1 MEISKLSNE
10 LYMTTTRA
18 PVNIAVV
25 KYWGKA
31 NEDLILPLNDS
42 LSLTLSTDDLCA
54 QTTIAV
60 GKHFTEDRIWL
71 NGREES
77 VKFPRIQNCLN
88 EIRRR
93 SKEAREQRKADLEP
107 DYTDWHV
114 HISSVNNFPTAAGMA
129 SSAAGYACLVHCLGT
144 LFQVEGDL
152 SGIARRGSGSA
163 CRSMYGGF
171 VRWVKG
177 EREDGHDSVAQ
188 QVAPV
193 DHWPELRV
201 LILVANDQKKDT
213 GSTSGMGSSVQTS
226 TLLKYRASTVVP
238 QRIKDMTE
246 AILNKDFNKFADV
259 TMQESNQL
267 HAICLDT
274 YPPIRYMNRISW
286 DIVSLVH
293 RYNDFYKAN
302 RVAYSFDAGP
312 NAFLFTLEEYLPEVL
327 SVVRRSFPSTLEG
340 IKGSLW
346 RGAPGPT
353 KPLPHKLQDHLKIVP
368 QVDVLKYAFVTK
380 IGDGPQT
387 VSDFRQHLLDI
398 RGMPK

>member
-1 MEISKLSNE
+1 MEVSKLSNE
-10 LYMTTTRA
+10 MYMATTRA

-31 NEDLILPLNDS
+31 NEELILPVNDS
-42 LSLTLSTDDLCA
+42 LSVTLCTDDLCA
-54 QTTIAV
+54 QTTVAV

-71 NGREES
+71 NGKEES
-77 VKFPRIQNCLN
+77 VKFPRIQNCLS

-93 SKEAREQRKADLEP
+93 SKEARQHRKGDAEP

-152 SGIARRGSGSA
+152 SAIARRGSGSA

-177 EREDGHDSVAQ
+177 QREDGEDSIAQ
-188 QVAPV
+188 QVAPAN
-193 DHWPELRV
+193 HWPQLRV
-201 LILVANDQKKDT
+201 LILVANDQRKET

-226 TLLKYRASTVVP
+226 TLLKYRASMVVP
-238 QRIKDMTE
+238 QRIKDVTE
-246 AILNKDFNKFADV
+246 AILKKDFNKFAEI

-274 YPPIRYMNRISW
+274 YPPVRYMNRISW

-293 RYNDFYKAN
+293 RYNDYYKTN
-302 RVAYSFDAGP
+302 RVAYTFDAGP
-312 NAFLFTLEEYLPEVL
+312 NAFLFTLEEYLPEVM

-340 IKGSLW
+340 VKGSLW
-346 RGAPGPT
+346 RGALGPS
-353 KPLPHKLQDHLKIVP
+353 KPLPHKLQDHLKITP

-380 IGDGPQT
+380 VGNGPQNLT
-387 VSDFRQHLLDI
+387 DFRQHLLDI

>member
-1 MEISKLSNE
+1 
-10 LYMTTTRA
+10 MTCFA
-18 PVNIAVV
+18 G
-25 KYWGKA
+25 GKA

-54 QTTIAV
+54 QTTVAV

-71 NGREES
+71 NGKEES

-93 SKEAREQRKADLEP
+93 SKEARAKRTTTEEP
-107 DYTDWHV
+107 DYSDWHV

-152 SGIARRGSGSA
+152 SGVARRGSGSA

-177 EREDGHDSVAQ
+177 EREDGEDSIAQ
-188 QVAPV
+188 QVAPA

-201 LILVANDQKKDT
+201 LILVANDQKKET

-226 TLLKYRASTVVP
+226 TLLKYRASTIVP
-238 QRIKDMTE
+238 QRIKDMTA
-246 AILNKDFNKFADV
+246 AILSKDFNKFADI

-267 HAICLDT
+267 HAICIDT

-312 NAFLFTLEEYLPEVL
+312 NAFLFTLEEYLPEVM

-346 RGAPGPT
+346 RGAPGPS
-353 KPLPHKLQDHLKIVP
+353 KPIPHKLQDHLKIVP
-368 QVDVLKYAFVTK
+368 QVDAVKYAFITK
-380 IGDGPQT
+380 VGDGPQT
-387 VSDFRQHLLDI
+387 VSDFRQHLLDL